1 MSKTPRKAAPKR
13 PAPSPEPTFATLGTT
28 LGDASVPGALGGAMD
43 AALGFAASGPATLA
57 AVPDHP
63 AIRQPPAPPPVPF
76 CRQVTII
83 RAQGGFTLF
92 ATEPGDGSFECDP
105 ADAIAVAS
113 TPTDLLARVQEWA
126 GKSEPPRDGCD
137 IPI

>member
-13 PAPSPEPTFATLGTT
+13 PAPSPEPTFATLGA
-28 LGDASVPGALGGAMD
+28 DSALGAMNAAMQ
-43 AALGFAASGPATLA
+43 AALGFAASSPATLP

-126 GKSEPPRDGCD
+126 GKSEPRNE
-137 IPI
+137 IPA